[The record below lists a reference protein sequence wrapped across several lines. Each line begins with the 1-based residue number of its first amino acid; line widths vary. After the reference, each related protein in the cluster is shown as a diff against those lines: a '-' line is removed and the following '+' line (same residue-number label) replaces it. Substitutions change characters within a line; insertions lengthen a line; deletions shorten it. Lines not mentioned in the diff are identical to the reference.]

1 MGQKVHPV
9 GFRLGVIKKHKALW
23 YAKGKSYKENLIEDL
38 KVRDF
43 IKDRLRFSSISK
55 VDLERSAQN
64 FVVNIHTSRPGIIIG
79 KKGEEIES
87 LKKDIENVNSI
98 QGRLDT
104 AIDKLTDVS
113 TSIKSMLAVH
123 EEKIQRQEQVDDIIF
138 RKIKDRD
145 SEIDEIFRDLQ
156 REMDQV
162 EKRLLVEI
170 KALRNDIGGRVG
182 VLEKYRWIILG
193 GFIAIGWILSKN
205 FKFIMQMMSGT
216 GIS

>member
-1 MGQKVHPV
+1 MEEHTDIRVE
-9 GFRLGVIKKHKALW
+9 LAT
-23 YAKGKSYKENLIEDL
+23 L
-38 KVRDF
+38 KQE
-43 IKDRLRFSSISK
+43 L
-55 VDLERSAQN
+55 
-64 FVVNIHTSRPGIIIG
+64 
-79 KKGEEIES
+79 
-87 LKKDIENVNSI
+87 ENVNSI

-138 RKIKDRD
+138 RKLKERD
-145 SEIDEIFRDLQ
+145 SEVDDIFRDLQ

-162 EKRLLVEI
+162 EKRLLNEI
-170 KALRNDIGGRVG
+170 RSLRNDIGGRVG

-216 GIS
+216 GI

>member
-1 MGQKVHPV
+1 MPEEHTDIRVE
-9 GFRLGVIKKHKALW
+9 LAT
-23 YAKGKSYKENLIEDL
+23 L
-38 KVRDF
+38 KQE
-43 IKDRLRFSSISK
+43 L
-55 VDLERSAQN
+55 
-64 FVVNIHTSRPGIIIG
+64 
-79 KKGEEIES
+79 
-87 LKKDIENVNSI
+87 ENVNSI

-145 SEIDEIFRDLQ
+145 SEIDEVFRDLQ

-162 EKRLLVEI
+162 EKRLLNEI
-170 KALRNDIGGRVG
+170 RSLRLDIGGRVG

-216 GIS
+216 GI